1 MTKAK
6 KRAVLTAILLVLI
19 LLTVCFIFSNSM
31 ESIPDSR
38 EKSEGLL
45 SRLRLL
51 LEFFVGKGNA
61 TNHLIRKL
69 AHFVEFFALG
79 TELCALCLL
88 WCKPLLWTLFA
99 GLLTALTD
107 ETIQIFYDR
116 GSQVQDVWLD
126 FSAVVTTVL
135 LACCIKLLY
144 FHKTKDRT

>member
-1 MTKAK
+1 MK
-6 KRAVLTAILLVLI
+6 KKNVLTSILLCLI

-38 EKSEGLL
+38 TRSEGLL
-45 SRLRLL
+45 TLLRPL

-69 AHFVEFFALG
+69 AHFAEFFALG
-79 TELCALCLL
+79 AELSALCLL
-88 WCKPLLWTLFA
+88 WSKPLLWTLFA

-107 ETIQIFYDR
+107 ETIQIFYGR

-126 FSAVVTTVL
+126 FSAVIFSVL
-135 LACCIKLLY
+135 LAFSIRLLY
-144 FHKTKDRT
+144 SHKTKDQP

>member
-1 MTKAK
+1 MTAK
-6 KRAVLTAILLVLI
+6 RKNLYTAGLI
-19 LLTVCFIFSNSM
+19 CLIVLTVCFIFSNSM

-38 EKSEGLL
+38 QRSEGLL
-45 SRLRLL
+45 RWLKPLL
-51 LEFFVGKGNA
+51 GFFIGADNV

-79 TELCALCLL
+79 AELCVLCLL
-88 WCKPLLWTLFA
+88 RRKPLLLAAFA

-126 FSAVVTTVL
+126 FSAVLTAI
-135 LACCIKLLY
+135 LAALCVRY
-144 FHKTKDRT
+144 FIFPKTKDTT

>member
-1 MTKAK
+1 MK
-6 KRAVLTAILLVLI
+6 KKNVLTSILLCLI

-38 EKSEGLL
+38 TRSEGLL
-45 SRLRLL
+45 TLLRPL
-51 LEFFVGKGNA
+51 LEFFVGKGNT

-69 AHFVEFFALG
+69 AHFAEFFALG
-79 TELCALCLL
+79 AELSALCLL
-88 WCKPLLWTLFA
+88 WSKPLLWTLFA

-126 FSAVVTTVL
+126 FSAVIFSVL
-135 LACCIKLLY
+135 LAFSIRLFY
-144 FHKTKDRT
+144 SHKTKDQP